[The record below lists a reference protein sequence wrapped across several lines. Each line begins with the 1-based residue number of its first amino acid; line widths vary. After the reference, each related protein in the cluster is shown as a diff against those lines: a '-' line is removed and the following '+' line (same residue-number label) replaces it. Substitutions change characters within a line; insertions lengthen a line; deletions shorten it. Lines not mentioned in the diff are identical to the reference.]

1 MKPACSDLYPPLL
14 SFQGDLGSMDPE
26 ANLAASLRNLY
37 KSMGQSSEAFP
48 PFSLLTILRQ
58 VAPQFAEMASGPGG
72 GRGYAQQD
80 AEEAY
85 LRLVTAL
92 QHSVKGLS
100 APSADG
106 QNASPQSTFVEQYMT
121 GRMSIK

>member
-1 MKPACSDLYPPLL
+1 
-14 SFQGDLGSMDPE
+14 MDGE
-26 ANLAASLRNLY
+26 GNLAASLRNLF
-37 KSMGQSSEAFP
+37 KSMGETSEAFP
-48 PFSLLTILRQ
+48 PFALLQILRQ
-58 VAPQFAEMASGPGG
+58 VAPQFAEMASGSG

-92 QHSVKGLS
+92 QNSLKGLS

-106 QNASPQSTFVEQYMT
+106 QNAPSNSNFVDQYLT